1 MPATLDLAYTLAL
14 TITLW
19 ATSIGLGAGHDP
31 RLVGTAVRRRALFAR
46 LVVLD
51 VVVVPLVVAALVR
64 LVPVPPDDAIGLLIV
79 GAAAAGP
86 LGLKT
91 VQLARADV
99 PLAIGLV
106 IVLELLNIVAMPVW
120 AAILVP
126 GVGALPFVE
135 IARTLVL
142 GVLLPLLLGFAIR
155 RKAPGRAGLVERRST
170 TVSSIGLAIVIGIVV
185 LRDGSAVVAAFRSGV
200 PAVAVGT
207 ILIAMVLGWW
217 LGGPDPSSR
226 RTGACVSS
234 VRANLPALAVA
245 TTAFG
250 VAAPAVSAIVVFGLC
265 SVVLVPLAAL
275 VLGARQTD
283 YDRLGAGSRRSR
295 SAPTS

>member
-1 MPATLDLAYTLAL
+1 MPATLDLAYTVALAV
-14 TITLW
+14 TLW
-19 ATSIGLGAGHDP
+19 ATSIGLAAGHDP
-31 RLVGTAVRRRALFAR
+31 RDVGAAMRRRAMFAR

-51 VVVVPLVVAALVR
+51 VVGVPLVVAALVR
-64 LVPVPPDDAIGLLIV
+64 LVSVPPDDAVGLLIV

-106 IVLELLNIVAMPVW
+106 IVLELLNLVAMPIW

-126 GVGALPFVE
+126 GVSALPIVD
-135 IARTLVL
+135 IARTLLL
-142 GVLLPLLLGFAIR
+142 GVLLPLILGFVIHR
-155 RKAPGRAGLVERRST
+155 RAPGRSALVARQAT
-170 TVSSIGLAIVIGIVV
+170 TISSIGLAVVIATVV
-185 LRDGSAVVAAFRSGV
+185 LRDGSAVMAAFGSGV

-207 ILIAMVLGWW
+207 TLIAMALGWW
-217 LGGPDPSSR
+217 LGGPDPASR
-226 RTGACVSS
+226 RSGACVSS

-250 VAAPAVSAIVVFGLC
+250 AASPAVSAIVVFGLC
-265 SVVLVPLAAL
+265 ALVIVPAAAVVLGRSA
-275 VLGARQTD
+275 GA
-283 YDRLGAGSRRSR
+283 YEAVGVGPSRSR
-295 SAPTS
+295 SAETS